1 MIKNSINHLAIIMD
15 GNGRWAKHKN
25 QPRTFG
31 HKYGAQTA
39 KKIINDCVKKEIPF
53 LTLYTFS
60 KENWSRPTEE
70 IDTLM
75 ILLSTML
82 KNETE
87 NMLRNNIKFNIVG
100 RIEDLP
106 EKTRDWV
113 LTTIEKTK
121 NNTGLTLTL
130 ALSYGGRQ
138 EIVDAFNAIMN
149 KEIKIINE
157 EILKNHLYC
166 PDLPDP
172 DIIIR
177 TGGEYRLSNFLL
189 WQSAYAE
196 IYICQKNWPDFDEK
210 DLEKALEEYEN
221 RNRTFGKVYKMKFA
235 KTSILFM
242 CFLSQIFAQQV
253 TLYRVNVEGNT
264 TTSDKM
270 IKYSAG
276 LRDGTQIQRSDISTA
291 ITRLWELRL
300 FEDVNIVLNN
310 ESQYGVEI
318 TIKVSESPI
327 LNQVLF
333 EGMTVR
339 EGRFR
344 EKIDLKSGQRIKP
357 NSVEK
362 ATRKISEIYK
372 EDGYYNV

>member
-25 QPRTFG
+25 QPRSFG

-60 KENWSRPTEE
+60 KENWSRPKEE

-106 EKTRDWV
+106 EKTRDCV

-196 IYICQKNWPDFDEK
+196 IYICQKNWPDFDEN

-221 RNRTFGKVYKMKFA
+221 RNRTFGK
-235 KTSILFM
+235 I
-242 CFLSQIFAQQV
+242 
-253 TLYRVNVEGNT
+253 
-264 TTSDKM
+264 
-270 IKYSAG
+270 
-276 LRDGTQIQRSDISTA
+276 
-291 ITRLWELRL
+291 
-300 FEDVNIVLNN
+300 
-310 ESQYGVEI
+310 
-318 TIKVSESPI
+318 
-327 LNQVLF
+327 
-333 EGMTVR
+333 
-339 EGRFR
+339 
-344 EKIDLKSGQRIKP
+344 
-357 NSVEK
+357 
-362 ATRKISEIYK
+362 
-372 EDGYYNV
+372 

>member
-31 HKYGAQTA
+31 HKHGAQTA

-60 KENWSRPTEE
+60 KENWSRPKEE

-138 EIVDAFNAIMN
+138 EIVDAFNSIIN

-196 IYICQKNWPDFDEK
+196 IYICQKNWPDFDEN

-221 RNRTFGKVYKMKFA
+221 RNRTFGKV
-235 KTSILFM
+235 
-242 CFLSQIFAQQV
+242 
-253 TLYRVNVEGNT
+253 
-264 TTSDKM
+264 
-270 IKYSAG
+270 
-276 LRDGTQIQRSDISTA
+276 
-291 ITRLWELRL
+291 
-300 FEDVNIVLNN
+300 
-310 ESQYGVEI
+310 
-318 TIKVSESPI
+318 
-327 LNQVLF
+327 
-333 EGMTVR
+333 
-339 EGRFR
+339 
-344 EKIDLKSGQRIKP
+344 
-357 NSVEK
+357 
-362 ATRKISEIYK
+362 
-372 EDGYYNV
+372 

>member
-31 HKYGAQTA
+31 HKQGAQTA

-60 KENWSRPTEE
+60 KENWSRPKEE

-138 EIVDAFNAIMN
+138 EIVDAFNSIIN

-221 RNRTFGKVYKMKFA
+221 RNRTFGKV
-235 KTSILFM
+235 
-242 CFLSQIFAQQV
+242 
-253 TLYRVNVEGNT
+253 
-264 TTSDKM
+264 
-270 IKYSAG
+270 
-276 LRDGTQIQRSDISTA
+276 
-291 ITRLWELRL
+291 
-300 FEDVNIVLNN
+300 
-310 ESQYGVEI
+310 
-318 TIKVSESPI
+318 
-327 LNQVLF
+327 
-333 EGMTVR
+333 
-339 EGRFR
+339 
-344 EKIDLKSGQRIKP
+344 
-357 NSVEK
+357 
-362 ATRKISEIYK
+362 
-372 EDGYYNV
+372 

>member
-31 HKYGAQTA
+31 HKQGAQTA

-60 KENWSRPTEE
+60 KENWSRPKEE

-113 LTTIEKTK
+113 LTTIDKTK

-138 EIVDAFNAIMN
+138 EIVDAFNSIIN

-177 TGGEYRLSNFLL
+177 TGGEFRLSNFLL

-221 RNRTFGKVYKMKFA
+221 RNRTFGKV
-235 KTSILFM
+235 
-242 CFLSQIFAQQV
+242 
-253 TLYRVNVEGNT
+253 
-264 TTSDKM
+264 
-270 IKYSAG
+270 
-276 LRDGTQIQRSDISTA
+276 
-291 ITRLWELRL
+291 
-300 FEDVNIVLNN
+300 
-310 ESQYGVEI
+310 
-318 TIKVSESPI
+318 
-327 LNQVLF
+327 
-333 EGMTVR
+333 
-339 EGRFR
+339 
-344 EKIDLKSGQRIKP
+344 
-357 NSVEK
+357 
-362 ATRKISEIYK
+362 
-372 EDGYYNV
+372 

>member
-25 QPRTFG
+25 QSRSFG

-60 KENWSRPTEE
+60 KENWSRPKEE

-196 IYICQKNWPDFDEK
+196 IYICQKNWPDFDEE

-221 RNRTFGKVYKMKFA
+221 RNRTFGKV
-235 KTSILFM
+235 
-242 CFLSQIFAQQV
+242 
-253 TLYRVNVEGNT
+253 
-264 TTSDKM
+264 
-270 IKYSAG
+270 
-276 LRDGTQIQRSDISTA
+276 
-291 ITRLWELRL
+291 
-300 FEDVNIVLNN
+300 
-310 ESQYGVEI
+310 
-318 TIKVSESPI
+318 
-327 LNQVLF
+327 
-333 EGMTVR
+333 
-339 EGRFR
+339 
-344 EKIDLKSGQRIKP
+344 
-357 NSVEK
+357 
-362 ATRKISEIYK
+362 
-372 EDGYYNV
+372 

>member
-25 QPRTFG
+25 QPRSFG

-39 KKIINDCVKKEIPF
+39 KKIINDCVNKEIPF

-60 KENWSRPTEE
+60 KENWSRPKEE

-138 EIVDAFNAIMN
+138 EIVDAFNSIMN

-196 IYICQKNWPDFDEK
+196 IYICQKNWPDFDEN

-221 RNRTFGKVYKMKFA
+221 RNRTFGKV
-235 KTSILFM
+235 
-242 CFLSQIFAQQV
+242 
-253 TLYRVNVEGNT
+253 
-264 TTSDKM
+264 
-270 IKYSAG
+270 
-276 LRDGTQIQRSDISTA
+276 
-291 ITRLWELRL
+291 
-300 FEDVNIVLNN
+300 
-310 ESQYGVEI
+310 
-318 TIKVSESPI
+318 
-327 LNQVLF
+327 
-333 EGMTVR
+333 
-339 EGRFR
+339 
-344 EKIDLKSGQRIKP
+344 
-357 NSVEK
+357 
-362 ATRKISEIYK
+362 
-372 EDGYYNV
+372 

>member
-15 GNGRWAKHKN
+15 GNGRWAKQKN
-25 QPRTFG
+25 RSRAFG
-31 HKYGAQTA
+31 HQCGAQTA

-60 KENWSRPTEE
+60 KENWSRPKEE

-196 IYICQKNWPDFDEK
+196 IYICQKNWPDFDEN

-221 RNRTFGKVYKMKFA
+221 RNRTFGKV
-235 KTSILFM
+235 
-242 CFLSQIFAQQV
+242 
-253 TLYRVNVEGNT
+253 
-264 TTSDKM
+264 
-270 IKYSAG
+270 
-276 LRDGTQIQRSDISTA
+276 
-291 ITRLWELRL
+291 
-300 FEDVNIVLNN
+300 
-310 ESQYGVEI
+310 
-318 TIKVSESPI
+318 
-327 LNQVLF
+327 
-333 EGMTVR
+333 
-339 EGRFR
+339 
-344 EKIDLKSGQRIKP
+344 
-357 NSVEK
+357 
-362 ATRKISEIYK
+362 
-372 EDGYYNV
+372 